1 MDIVFLSTKI
11 LSYHMSVQ
19 NMLEERRKQM
29 FYLTMHS
36 KLYER
41 DVAQR

>member
-19 NMLEERRKQM
+19 NMLERRKQM